1 MKTMNKII
9 KDLQQPLSIE
19 ASQSRLDETIDLCI
33 QEMRKNQTYAEPRAG
48 FSTFL
53 SAVFRSVGAT
63 LVGLQ
68 ALTLLFACLFIT
80 SLPDIPKYLPIFMP
94 LFVLAIMP
102 AIFKSQYFCMN
113 EIEAVTR
120 ASGAQIILAKLI
132 LGGAANL
139 IGITVLLCLESY
151 LGHTDRKI
159 VEVILYCIVPYLI
172 CMVGMLRFLRKQ
184 HGEKLSICVITM
196 LAFSIFWGV
205 LAGAMPWLYET
216 AAFGIWMIAFLLS
229 SVFYGNE
236 LVYLIKMKKEGK
248 MYGIIP

>member
-1 MKTMNKII
+1 MEPVNKLI
-9 KDLQQPLSIE
+9 KALQQPLPIE
-19 ASQSRLDETIDLCI
+19 VSQERLDETIKLCLF
-33 QEMRKNQTYAEPRAG
+33 EMRMHQTYREPRAG
-48 FSTFL
+48 FFTFL
-53 SAVFRSVGAT
+53 SAVFRSVGAS

-80 SLPDIPKYLPIFMP
+80 SLSDLPKYLPVFMP

-102 AIFKSQYFCMN
+102 AIFKSQYYGMN
-113 EIEAVTR
+113 EIEAATR

-139 IGITVLLCLESY
+139 IGITVLLCLESH

-159 VEVILYCIVPYLI
+159 VEVIMYCLVPYLI
-172 CMVGMLRFLRKQ
+172 CLVGMLRFLRQ
-184 HGEKLSICVITM
+184 QQGEKLSICAITM
-196 LAFSIFWGV
+196 LGFCIFWGL
-205 LAGAMPWLYET
+205 LANVMPWLYET
-216 AAFGIWMIAFLLS
+216 AAFGIWMTAFLLS

-236 LVYLIKMKKEGK
+236 LVYLIKIKKEGK